1 MCCSD
6 QESIRQCLNG
16 HPDEYRQLVS
26 RYQAALLSF
35 LVGKLGSRES
45 AEEAAQE
52 TFVRAYFA
60 LGKLRQPD
68 AFFSWLVGIADRV
81 AKEQHRLRRRQQILA
96 QVSAEQSQ
104 PPEFSPDYAL
114 EKVVAELPEPYREV
128 VLLRYYGELSCS
140 RIADQLEKPLGT
152 VTKRL
157 SRAYAMLR
165 ESLRELDDR
174 DINCE
179 VKS

>member
-1 MCCSD
+1 M
-6 QESIRQCLNG
+6 
-16 HPDEYRQLVS
+16 
-26 RYQAALLSF
+26 
-35 LVGKLGSRES
+35 
-45 AEEAAQE
+45 
-52 TFVRAYFA
+52 
-60 LGKLRQPD
+60 
-68 AFFSWLVGIADRV
+68 
-81 AKEQHRLRRRQQILA
+81 
-96 QVSAEQSQ
+96 
-104 PPEFSPDYAL
+104 
-114 EKVVAELPEPYREV
+114 AELPEPYREV